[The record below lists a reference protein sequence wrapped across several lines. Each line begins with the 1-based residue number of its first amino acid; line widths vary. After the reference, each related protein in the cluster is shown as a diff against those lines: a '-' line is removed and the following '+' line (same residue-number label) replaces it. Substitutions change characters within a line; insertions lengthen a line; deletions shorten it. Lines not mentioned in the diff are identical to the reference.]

1 VEELQRLPENGPLF
15 RRAVTGLVPGA
26 VTGLVPGLLPGRRGG
41 DTLDD
46 TELLVRGVAVDAER
60 LAAYARVCGFRLS
73 DALPPTYPHIM
84 AFPLALELMTRPRFP
99 FPLVGLVHVANTI
112 EVIRPVDA
120 SHRLDL
126 SVRAEQL
133 RPHARGRV
141 VDLVATATVDGET
154 VWRSRSEYLRRE
166 KAASGHAPSGLT
178 SEDRASRDG
187 GASADPTPARAE
199 RVPRSRAVWPV
210 RPDVARAYAAVSGD
224 RNPIHTS
231 TVAARLF
238 GFPRRIAHGMWSK
251 ARSLAALEGRLPDA
265 YTVDVSFKLP
275 VLLPSTVA
283 FTATEETDGWRIA
296 LDDARTGRPH
306 LVGSIQLS
314 AAAKA

>member
-1 VEELQRLPENGPLF
+1 VTVEELQRLPDVGPLF
-15 RRAVTGLVPGA
+15 RRAVTGLVPG
-26 VTGLVPGLLPGRRGG
+26 RRGG
-41 DTLDD
+41 DTVDD
-46 TELLVRGVAVDAER
+46 TELVVRGVVVDAER

-73 DALPPTYPHIM
+73 DAVPPTYPHIM

-120 SHRLDL
+120 AHRLDL
-126 SVRAEQL
+126 SVRAEHL

-141 VDLVATATVDGET
+141 VDLVAEATVDGET

-166 KAASGHAPSGLT
+166 RAASGSA
-178 SEDRASRDG
+178 AS
-187 GASADPTPARAE
+187 SPARGPAAE
-199 RVPRSRAVWPV
+199 PSAVWRV
-210 RPDVARAYAAVSGD
+210 GPDVARAYAAVSGD

-251 ARSLAALEGRLPDA
+251 ARSLAALEGRLPA
-265 YTVDVSFKLP
+265 AFTAEVSFKLP
-275 VLLPSTVA
+275 ILLPSSVA
-283 FTATEETDGWRIA
+283 FSATQDADGWRIA
-296 LDDARTGRPH
+296 LDDARSGKPH
-306 LVGSIQLS
+306 LNGSIRLS
-314 AAAKA
+314 ATAKA